1 MTFLLKRTQLSR
13 LFVCALVV
21 YLLPVTVLAQQTQQL
36 SVSPTLFE
44 MSATPG
50 QVWNSSIKIVNANSF
65 PLEVSVTV
73 TDFAPQGEDGAGRFI
88 EIAADGDNQTL
99 AEWISYDTA
108 PITLP
113 PESAVDV
120 PFSVT
125 LPAGASPGGHFA
137 AFLVGT
143 VPVSGDSGESKLRTS
158 QVVTS
163 LLFARVAG
171 DVVENGG
178 IREFSTAENFYQ
190 SPAASFNIRFEN
202 TGNVHLRPQGSIEIT
217 NMWGQ
222 ARGTLPL
229 NPQNSFGNVLPDSIR
244 NYIIG
249 WRGELSAA
257 DIGRYKAVVTL
268 AYGTDKR
275 QFATA
280 TTYFWVVPL
289 VPLLSVIFGMALFL
303 FMSVWLVRRYVKHI
317 LIQAGV
323 SPHGYHKSPARSF
336 KRVHDLTLVD
346 SKAQVDNSRI
356 VVDSTLL
363 RLVRSGQLVVVYLTR
378 KFKLLLEIIQM
389 RPRTTI
395 VLVFVI
401 LVMLIGG
408 AILLIMQSKERSFE
422 VVYIKPEGNTTV
434 SSDQIIYDNQTADAD
449 AHTARASTSSSVVQV
464 LIVNESGV
472 AGLGATV
479 AVLAKS
485 AGFDVTEIQTKLD
498 AELGRTRIVT
508 RSETTEDALRLSGLL
523 DNALIST
530 AQSGTSTAA
539 ITIYVGKDL
548 ASAQ

>member
-1 MTFLLKRTQLSR
+1 MTFLSR
-13 LFVCALVV
+13 KILPIKLFLCILVA
-21 YLLPVTVLAQQTQQL
+21 YLLPIVAWGQQAQQL

-50 QVWNSSIKIVNANSF
+50 QVWNSTIKVVNANSY
-65 PLEVSVTV
+65 PLEISVDV
-73 TDFAPQGEDGAGRFI
+73 NDFVPQGEDGSGRFL
-88 EIAADGDNQTL
+88 EVDTEGGGQTL
-99 AEWISYDTA
+99 AEWITFNNE
-108 PITLP
+108 PITIP

-120 PFSVT
+120 PFTVT
-125 LPAGASPGGHFA
+125 LPSDASPGGHFA

-143 VPVSGDSGESKLRTS
+143 VPVDGDSGVSKLRTS

-163 LLFARVAG
+163 LLFVRVAG
-171 DVVENGG
+171 DIVEMGG
-178 IREFSTAENFYQ
+178 IREFSTTKNFYQ
-190 SPAASFNIRFEN
+190 SSEASFNIRFEN
-202 TGNVHLRPQGSIEIT
+202 TGNVHLRPQGAIEIT

-229 NPQNSFGNVLPDSIR
+229 NQQNTFGNVLPDSIR

-249 WRGELSAA
+249 WRGELSAV

-268 AYGTDKR
+268 AYGTDNR

-289 VPLLSVIFGMALFL
+289 VPLLSLLAGIGLFL
-303 FMSVWLVRRYVKHI
+303 FISVWLVRRYVKHI

-323 SPHGYHKSPARSF
+323 SPQGYNKPPTRNY

-346 SKAQVDNSRI
+346 SGNHSSNGLSLP
-356 VVDSTLL
+356 DSLYA
-363 RLVRSGQLVVVYLTR
+363 RVKRSGQLVLQYCVHICEQ
-378 KFKLLLEIIQM
+378 LLLTAKA
-389 RPRTTI
+389 RPRTTLALTVVI
-395 VLVFVI
+395 ITILISVGIMLRVL
-401 LVMLIGG
+401 
-408 AILLIMQSKERSFE
+408 SKERSFE
-422 VVYIKPEGNTTV
+422 VVYIKPDGNTTV
-434 SSDQIIYDNQTADAD
+434 SSDQIMYDSQTADEV
-449 AHTARASTSSSVVQV
+449 HTSTSVAPLDKIQVQ
-464 LIVNESGV
+464 IVNESGV

-479 AVLAKS
+479 AVLVKS

-508 RSETTEDALRLSGLL
+508 WDDTTDEALRLSGLL

-530 AQSGTSTAA
+530 TQNATSGAA

-548 ASAQ
+548 SKSP